1 MKLKP
6 ICFIIM
12 IILFCI
18 ILCGCDAER
27 NQLIMGFFSTD
38 TPIPPTSTITP
49 SPTSTST
56 PIPTPLPEYR
66 IETAETFLLSG
77 DYDKAWQEFERT
89 LLGNPQEEYYA
100 AAILGEARIEYER
113 GNYDNCLSIISTG
126 LPKITK
132 NENQSLLWFQSA
144 DCNQKLEKYTEEID
158 SLQKYTELRPETSII
173 SEIYERQGDAYFAL
187 GRYTEAIEKY
197 ISVIN
202 DPGSNNFNAVRIK
215 LADSYYAEEDY
226 SNALQTWL
234 DILEVST
241 DDQQKARVYYLMGE
255 TYLQLGSKEQAF
267 SRFQD
272 AVNNYPRTYDSY
284 ASLLILLDND
294 QPVNEFQRGLVNYYM
309 NQYAL
314 ASEAFFR
321 YIKDD
326 PNHDG
331 SAFYYIG
338 LCQMYMAEY
347 DEAISSFQR
356 IIDDYPNNRF
366 YASAWDEKAYI
377 QWSQF
382 ERYEPA
388 AQTLLSYAEKH
399 PDQPDAANFIYE
411 AGRILERGDHLTE
424 AALQWERL
432 IDEYPLYEN
441 SSLALF
447 LAGIC
452 RYRIENYD
460 AALATF
466 NRLLLLSTKPEDL
479 ARAHFWTAKVYSK
492 KGETE
497 AAERYYKLASADDPS
512 NYYSERASDI
522 LSGREHL
529 KFSADFSFE
538 INLQQERQVADQW
551 MRITFNLDEQTD
563 LENPVELSINNNYK
577 MANELWSLGYY
588 QDSMNLFETVRLEY
602 AADPVNSYR
611 LLNRLV
617 EIGAWRTAVYT
628 SRQVLTIAG
637 LIEDVRTLS
646 APNYFNHIRYGVW
659 FSDIV
664 ASAYETHAIHPFI
677 LYGLMRQ
684 ESMYDPWIT
693 SSAGAQGLMQIM
705 PATGLEIAKNLHWP
719 PEYSDSDLNRA
730 LIAINFSGYYL
741 SKQFNYFNR
750 DYFYMLAS
758 YNAGPGNTAGWVDL
772 ADDDPDLF
780 MEIIRFEETRT
791 YIKHVY
797 EFSKMYERLYAK

>member
-1 MKLKP
+1 M
-6 ICFIIM
+6 
-12 IILFCI
+12 
-18 ILCGCDAER
+18 ER

-38 TPIPPTSTITP
+38 TPIPPTSTATAKPTP
-49 SPTSTST
+49 TST

-66 IETAETFLLSG
+66 IETAEAFMLSG
-77 DYDKAWQEFERT
+77 DYDKAWQEFART
-89 LLGNPQEEYYA
+89 ILGNPQEEYYA
-100 AAILGEARIEYER
+100 AAILGEARIEFAR
-113 GNYDNCLSIISTG
+113 GNYENCLSIITNG

-144 DCNQKLEKYTEEID
+144 NCNQKLEKYTEEID
-158 SLQKYTELRPETSII
+158 SLQKYSELRPETSII
-173 SEIYERQGDAYFAL
+173 AEIYERQGDAYFAL
-187 GRYTEAIEKY
+187 EKYAEAIEKY
-197 ISVIN
+197 QSIN
-202 DPGSNNFNAVRIK
+202 ENSGSDYSDAIRIK
-215 LADSYYAEEDY
+215 IADAYYAEEDY

-234 DILEVST
+234 DILEVSA
-241 DDQQKARVYYLMGE
+241 DDQQKARIYYLMGE
-255 TYLQLGSKEQAF
+255 TYLKLGSGEQAF

-272 AVNNYPRTYDSY
+272 AVNNYPRYYDSY

-321 YIKDD
+321 FIKNE
-326 PNHDG
+326 PSHDG

-347 DEAISSFQR
+347 DEAVNSFQR

-388 AQTLLSYAEKH
+388 AQTLLSYSEKH

-411 AGRILERGDHLTE
+411 AGRILEHGDHLTE

-432 IDEYPLYEN
+432 VDEYPLYEN

-447 LAGIC
+447 FAGIC

-479 ARAHFWTAKVYSK
+479 ARVHFWTAKVYSK

-497 AAERYYKLASADDPS
+497 AAERYYKLASEDYPS

-522 LSGREHL
+522 LSGRDNLE
-529 KFSADFSFE
+529 FSADFSFE
-538 INLQQERQVADQW
+538 LNLQQERQVADQW
-551 MRITFNLDEQTD
+551 MRITFNLDEQID
-563 LENPVELSINNNYK
+563 LENPEELSINNNYIK
-577 MANELWSLGYY
+577 ANEFWSLGYY
-588 QDSMNLFETVRLEY
+588 QDSLNLFETVRLEY
-602 AADPVNSYR
+602 TNDPVNSYR

-617 EIGAWRTAVYT
+617 EIGAWRAAVYT

-646 APNYFNHIRYGVW
+646 APNYFNHIRYGIW

-664 ASAYETHAIHPFI
+664 ASVYETYDIHPFI

-741 SKQFNYFNR
+741 SKQLNYFNR
-750 DYFYMLAS
+750 DYFYMLSS
-758 YNAGPGNTAGWVDL
+758 YNAGPGNTAGWVGL
-772 ADDDPDLF
+772 TKNDPDLF
-780 MEIIRFEETRT
+780 METIRFEETRT